1 MEIKSAIKILKEFS
15 VLASL
20 EESQIENLCKYSNF
34 IYLNGGEILFKEGDP
49 GKSMY
54 IVLDGLLEV
63 YTKNKIIAERG
74 PYNLIGEMAL
84 INSQPRSANIKA
96 SIPTSLLE
104 ISKENFNDFIAP
116 HSSVILEIMKTLSER
131 SRTDLSTLDH
141 GYGQLHKTQ
150 ENYEDIVK
158 SVSDIIIRVSADG
171 LINYANSSVG
181 ILGYSVDE
189 IIGHPICNFIAN
201 ENKKEVEERLLTK
214 RIGSRATKDL
224 EVWLKVNDDFIFPGG
239 FKKLL
244 FLVDSTGLW
253 DVSNKV
259 VKQKTNEKKFIGCQL
274 VAREI
279 TLRKKAEE
287 EVFENA
293 LHQEELVRIRT
304 KELELA
310 KEKAEKADQA
320 KSEFLARM
328 SHELRTPMNSILGF
342 TQLLRGEAKKKNDE
356 VQLKDLDHIL
366 NSGYHLLDLI
376 NEVLD
381 LSKVETGHVTVS
393 LEPVNLFDL
402 KNEVLNLLKP
412 LSIENEI
419 QLLDNPESNPA
430 LHVLADR
437 VHFKQILI
445 NLVSN
450 ALKYNQK
457 NGKVTVD
464 YFLKNKDT
472 IVIKVVDTGRGIP
485 KNKYKEVFLPFER
498 LGIEPTETEGTGIG
512 LTISKRLVEL
522 MDGIIYF
529 ESALGEGTSFFV
541 ELPVAAD
548 NSIQLEEETKISN
561 LSEQEIKEQ
570 NKVILYIEDNLA
582 NLNLVKRILTKRKNT
597 TFLAAI
603 TAIEGLRLAHTHQ
616 PDLILMDINLPGMNG
631 IEAFKKLQ
639 ESEKTKNI
647 PVLAVSADAMED
659 DQEKAKALGFK
670 NYITKPIDVP
680 LFVDIIE
687 KYL

>member
-1 MEIKSAIKILKEFS
+1 MEIKSATKLLKEFS
-15 VLASL
+15 VLSSL
-20 EESQIENLCKYSNF
+20 EELHIEKLCESSGF
-34 IYLNGGEILFKEGDP
+34 VYLNGGELLFKEGDP
-49 GKSMY
+49 GNAMF

-74 PYNLIGEMAL
+74 PYSLIGEMAL

-96 SIPTSLLE
+96 SIPTSLIE
-104 ISKENFNDFIAP
+104 ISKENFNNFIAP

-131 SRTDLSTLDH
+131 SRSDLNTLDH
-141 GYGQLHKTQ
+141 GYGELHRSQ

-158 SVSDIIIRVSADG
+158 SVSDIILRVSSNG
-171 LINYANSSVG
+171 LITYSNSSVG
-181 ILGYSVDE
+181 LLGYTPSD
-189 IIGHPICNFIAN
+189 IIGRPISDFIVN
-201 ENKKEVEERLLTK
+201 ENKQEVQDQLITK
-214 RIGSRATKDL
+214 RIGARATKDL
-224 EVWLKVNDDFIFPGG
+224 EVWLKVNDDFLFPGG
-239 FKKLL
+239 FRKLL

-259 VKQKTNEKKFIGCQL
+259 VKQKTTEKKFIGCQL

-287 EVFENA
+287 EIFENA

-304 KELELA
+304 RELEKA
-310 KEKAEKADQA
+310 KEEAEKANQA

-342 TQLLRGEAKKKNDE
+342 TQLLRGEAKKNNDDP
-356 VQLKDLDHIL
+356 QLKDLDQIL

-381 LSKVETGHVTVS
+381 LSKVETGHVNIS
-393 LEPVNLFDL
+393 LEPINLFDL
-402 KNEVLNLLKP
+402 KNEVFNLSKP
-412 LSIENEI
+412 ISMENGVE
-419 QLLDNPESNPA
+419 LLDNPTANPSI
-430 LHVLADR
+430 HVLADR
-437 VHFKQILI
+437 IHLKQVLI
-445 NLVSN
+445 NLITN
-450 ALKYNQK
+450 AIKYNQK
-457 NGKVTVD
+457 HGQVTID
-464 YFLKNKDT
+464 YFLKNKDQ
-472 IVIKVVDTGRGIP
+472 IVIKVSDTGRGIP
-485 KNKYKEVFLPFER
+485 KDKYKEVFLPFER
-498 LGIEPTETEGTGIG
+498 LGIESSEISGTGIG

-522 MDGIIYF
+522 MDGVIYF
-529 ESALGEGTSFFV
+529 ESVLGEGTNFFV
-541 ELPVAAD
+541 ELPVA
-548 NSIQLEEETKISN
+548 Q
-561 LSEQEIKEQ
+561 EQPTESDDKPGNPDFSDREVGSKE
-570 NKVILYIEDNLA
+570 KVILYVEDNLA
-582 NLNLVKRILTKRKNT
+582 NLNLVKRILASREST
-597 TFLAAI
+597 TFLPAL

-647 PVLAVSADAMED
+647 PVLAVSADAMEE

-680 LFVDIIE
+680 LFVDLIE

>member
-1 MEIKSAIKILKEFS
+1 MEIKSAVKVLKEFS

-20 EESQIENLCKYSNF
+20 EESEIEKLCESSDF
-34 IYLNGGEILFKEGDP
+34 IYLNGGELLFKEGDP
-49 GKSMY
+49 GKAMY

-74 PYNLIGEMAL
+74 PYSMIGEMAL

-116 HSSVILEIMKTLSER
+116 HPHVILEIMKTLSER
-131 SRTDLSTLDH
+131 SRTDLNTLDH
-141 GYGQLHKTQ
+141 GFGQLHKTQ
-150 ENYEDIVK
+150 ENYEDIVN
-158 SVSDIIIRVSADG
+158 SVSDIILRVSADG

-181 ILGYSVDE
+181 LLGYSVDE
-189 IIGHPICNFIAN
+189 ILGRPISDFIVN
-201 ENKKEVEERLLTK
+201 ENKQEVENQLLTK

-224 EVWLKVNDDFIFPGG
+224 EVWLKVNDDFLFPGG

-259 VKQKTNEKKFIGCQL
+259 IKRKTNEKKFMGCQL

-287 EVFENA
+287 ELFENA
-293 LHQEELVRIRT
+293 IYQEEMVKVRTR
-304 KELELA
+304 ELEKA
-310 KEKAEKADQA
+310 KDEAEIANQA

-342 TQLLRGEAKKKNDE
+342 TQLLRGEAKKNNDE
-356 VQLKDLDHIL
+356 LQLKDLDQIL

-381 LSKVETGHVTVS
+381 LSKVETGHVQVS

-402 KNEVLNLLKP
+402 KNEVLNLSKP
-412 LSIENEI
+412 ISIDKEVR
-419 QLLDNPESNPA
+419 LLDDPA
-430 LHVLADR
+430 ASPTIYALADR
-437 VHFKQILI
+437 VHLKQIFI
-445 NLVSN
+445 NLISN
-450 ALKYNQK
+450 SIKYNQK
-457 NGKVTVD
+457 NGQVKID
-464 YFLKNKDT
+464 YFIKNEDKV
-472 IVIKVVDTGRGIP
+472 VIKVSDTGRGIP
-485 KNKYKEVFLPFER
+485 KDKFKDVFLPFER
-498 LGIEPTETEGTGIG
+498 LGIESSEIEGTGIG

-522 MDGIIYF
+522 MGGAIYF
-529 ESALGEGTSFFV
+529 ESVLGEGSTFFI
-541 ELPVAAD
+541 ELPAALEQPTQSED
-548 NSIQLEEETKISN
+548 EAKASNSSN
-561 LSEQEIKEQ
+561 REIGSQE
-570 NKVILYIEDNLA
+570 KVILYVEDNLA
-582 NLNLVKRILTKRKNT
+582 NLNLVKRILASRKNT
-597 TFLAAI
+597 TFLPAL

-616 PDLILMDINLPGMNG
+616 PNLILMDINLPGMNG

-647 PVLAVSADAMED
+647 PVLAVSADAMEE
-659 DQEKAKALGFK
+659 DQERARKLGFQ

-680 LFVDIIE
+680 LFVDLIE

>member
-1 MEIKSAIKILKEFS
+1 METKSAVKLLKEFS

-20 EESQIENLCKYSNF
+20 EESDIESLCEASDF
-34 IYLNGGEILFKEGDP
+34 IYLNGGELLFKEGDP
-49 GKSMY
+49 GKAMY

-74 PYNLIGEMAL
+74 PYSLIGEMAL

-131 SRTDLSTLDH
+131 SRSDLNTLDH

-158 SVSDIIIRVSADG
+158 SVSDIILRISADG
-171 LINYANSSVG
+171 LINYANTSVG
-181 ILGYSVDE
+181 LLGYSTDE
-189 IIGHPICNFIAN
+189 IIGHPIGDFIVN
-201 ENKKEVEERLLTK
+201 DNKQEVEDQLLTK

-224 EVWLKVNDDFIFPGG
+224 EVWLKVNDDFLFPGG

-253 DVSNKV
+253 NVSNKV
-259 VKQKTNEKKFIGCQL
+259 IKQKTNEKKFLGCQL

-287 EVFENA
+287 EIFENA
-293 LHQEELVRIRT
+293 LHQEELVRTRT
-304 KELELA
+304 KELEKA
-310 KEKAEKADQA
+310 KVEAEKASQA
-320 KSEFLARM
+320 KSEFLSRM

-342 TQLLRGEAKKKNDE
+342 TQLLRGEAKKNNDE
-356 VQLKDLDHIL
+356 PQLKDLDQIL

-381 LSKVETGHVTVS
+381 LSKVETGHVKIV

-412 LSIENEI
+412 LSVDNEVRLI
-419 QLLDNPESNPA
+419 DNQEANPTI
-430 LHVLADR
+430 HVLADR
-437 VHFKQILI
+437 VHIKQVFI
-445 NLVSN
+445 NLISN
-450 ALKYNQK
+450 AIKYNQN
-457 NGKVTVD
+457 NGQVTVD
-464 YFLKNKDT
+464 YFLKNENQ
-472 IVIKVVDTGRGIP
+472 IVIKVTDTGRGIP
-485 KNKYKEVFLPFER
+485 KDKYKEVFLPFER
-498 LGIEPTETEGTGIG
+498 LGIESTEIDGTGIG

-529 ESALGEGTSFFV
+529 ESALGEGSTFYV
-541 ELPVAAD
+541 ELPAA
-548 NSIQLEEETKISN
+548 LEQPTQSAEETKTPN
-561 LSEQEIKEQ
+561 LSERELGSQEKI
-570 NKVILYIEDNLA
+570 ILYVEDNLA
-582 NLNLVKRILTKRKNT
+582 NLNLVKRILKNRENT
-597 TFLAAI
+597 TFLPAL
-603 TAIEGLRLAHTHQ
+603 TAIEGLRLAHTHK

-647 PVLAVSADAMED
+647 PILAVSADAMEE

-680 LFVDIIE
+680 LFVDLIE